1 MRQLA
6 GQLKT
11 AAKSLD
17 SACHNID
24 GCVHGM
30 TFDGPAGERFRGKM
44 HGVDGAVRDA
54 ASQLR
59 DVAGRLERS
68 ADEVD
73 ARQRAHDAAIL
84 QNQNELRIKNL
95 ERMDARV

>member
-1 MRQLA
+1 MRALAQQLR
-6 GQLKT
+6 T
-11 AAKSLD
+11 ASKALGD
-17 SACHNID
+17 ACTNID
-24 GCVHGM
+24 GCVRGM
-30 TFDGPAGERFRGKM
+30 TFEGPAGEQFRGRM

-54 ASQLR
+54 GSQLN

-68 ADEVD
+68 ADKVE

-84 QNQNELRIKNL
+84 QLQNEQRLKNL